1 MAMAMQCTRT
11 DTCAYASK
19 RKHVNA
25 RYYDDEDFDGESR
38 ADVHGESRADVDSES
53 CTDVAIRG
61 RVRDHFRSLMNL
73 NIEDLA
79 LK

>member
-38 ADVHGESRADVDSES
+38 ADVDGESR
-53 CTDVAIRG
+53 TDVAVHG
-61 RVRDHFRSLMNL
+61 RARDHFRSLMNV